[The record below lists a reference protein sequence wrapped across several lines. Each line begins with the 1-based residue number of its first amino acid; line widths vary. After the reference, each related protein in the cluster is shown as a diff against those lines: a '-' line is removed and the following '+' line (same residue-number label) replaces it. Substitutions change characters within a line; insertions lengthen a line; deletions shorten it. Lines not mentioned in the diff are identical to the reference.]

1 MQKKWIGLT
10 AATLLLG
17 GITYFTSRQ
26 ESNSANPQPFMDKV
40 ADEVRQIKK
49 AKEEDT
55 KTQSLSPEEETQR
68 LLKEAANKRFKV
80 NRPEGMLTD
89 DRDVAE
95 DLTRQVAVEMLL
107 ETLIREKIDKNPDY
121 ITETEARLLKKEP
134 RLMTLSQEDAQ
145 GELRTVKVL
154 VADTRACQDRMNEAG
169 PVAVK
174 VADLESDYCMHPTLE
189 YPGGFDPARPLQLSI
204 SPVTEKGQ
212 FADADRQWDR
222 MLKIEMRQAI
232 TAEFVPRY
240 KESGALT
247 L

>member
-1 MQKKWIGLT
+1 MQKKWIGL
-10 AATLLLG
+10 AAAALLFGAL
-17 GITYFTSRQ
+17 TYFTTRQ
-26 ESNSANPQPFMDKV
+26 EPKAASPQPLMDKV

-49 AKEEDT
+49 AKQEDPKNT
-55 KTQSLSPEEETQR
+55 SLSPEEETQR

-154 VADTRACQDRMNEAG
+154 VADTRACQDRMTNAG
-169 PVAVK
+169 PIVVK
-174 VADLESDYCMHPTLE
+174 VAALETDYCMHPTLE
-189 YPGGFDPARPLQLSI
+189 YPGGFDPERPLQLAI
-204 SPVTEKGQ
+204 GPVTDKGQ
-212 FADADRQWDR
+212 FADMDRQWDR